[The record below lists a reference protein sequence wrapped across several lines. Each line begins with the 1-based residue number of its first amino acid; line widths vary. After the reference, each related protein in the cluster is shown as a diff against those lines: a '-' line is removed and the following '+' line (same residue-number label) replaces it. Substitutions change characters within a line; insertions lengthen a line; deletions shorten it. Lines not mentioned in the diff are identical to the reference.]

1 VIAKKLRR
9 KQFLW
14 HLSELLL
21 WDDLQVSKNK
31 SQSWLGLYIALGFV
45 WGCSFIFIKL
55 GLEFLTPFGVAF
67 GRCALG
73 SLTLLIYLKIK
84 GLTLVRDKKLIG
96 HLWVVAL
103 LLNVI
108 PGIFFAWAET
118 EVTSILAGIIN
129 AVTPLMT
136 LIAIIVVSRNEKP
149 TTAQVVGLLL
159 GFLGVLTVL
168 GAWQGLGANPL
179 WAILILLTAVTC
191 YGFSFPYSRR
201 FILPAQLKPE
211 VMAATQVTL
220 AAFTLL
226 PFYLFDG
233 IAKDEYRVGPVLAM
247 AALGVFG
254 SGFAYIWNFTI
265 MRDAGSAIASSVT
278 YVTPLVA
285 VLVGFIFLNEIPHW
299 YEPVGAV
306 IVLLGA
312 AIAQGRIPLT
322 KKH

>member
-1 VIAKKLRR
+1 
-9 KQFLW
+9 
-14 HLSELLL
+14 
-21 WDDLQVSKNK
+21 VSKSK
-31 SQSWLGLYIALGFV
+31 SQSWLGLYIALGIV

-55 GLEFLTPFGVAF
+55 GLEFLSPFGVAF

-73 SLTLLIYLKIK
+73 ALALLIYLKIK
-84 GLTLVRDKKLIG
+84 GLSLVRDRKIIG

-108 PGIFFAWAET
+108 PGILFAWAET

-136 LIAIIVVSRNEKP
+136 LIAIMVVSRNEKP
-149 TTAQVVGLLL
+149 TRPQVVGLIL

-168 GAWQGLGANPL
+168 GAWQGLGDNPL
-179 WAILILLTAVTC
+179 WAILILLAAVTC

-220 AAFTLL
+220 GAITLL
-226 PFYLFDG
+226 PLFLIDG
-233 IAKDEYRVGPVLAM
+233 IAKSEFLIGPVLAM
-247 AALGVFG
+247 VALGIFG

-278 YVTPLVA
+278 YVTPVVA
-285 VLVGFIFLNEIPHW
+285 VAVGLIFLQEKLHW
-299 YEPVGAV
+299 YEPVGAL

-312 AIAQGRIPLT
+312 AIAQGRIPLS
-322 KKH
+322 KKA

>member
-1 VIAKKLRR
+1 
-9 KQFLW
+9 
-14 HLSELLL
+14 
-21 WDDLQVSKNK
+21 VSKSK
-31 SQSWLGLYIALGFV
+31 SQSWLGLYIALGIV

-73 SLTLLIYLKIK
+73 ALALLIYLKVK
-84 GLTLVRDKKLIG
+84 GLSLVRDRKMIG

-136 LIAIIVVSRNEKP
+136 LIAIMLVSRNEKP
-149 TTAQVVGLLL
+149 TTPQIVGLLL

-168 GAWQGLGANPL
+168 GAWKGLGDNPL
-179 WAILILLTAVTC
+179 WAILVLLAAVTC

-220 AAFTLL
+220 GAITLL
-226 PFYLFDG
+226 PLFLIDG
-233 IAKDEYRVGPVLAM
+233 IAKDEYRIGPVLAM
-247 AALGVFG
+247 IALGVFG

-265 MRDAGSAIASSVT
+265 MRAAGSAIASSVT
-278 YVTPLVA
+278 YVTPVVA
-285 VLVGFIFLNEIPHW
+285 VVVGLIFLNENLHW
-299 YEPVGAV
+299 YEPAGAV

-312 AIAQGRIPLT
+312 AIAQGRIPLS
-322 KKH
+322 KKL

>member
-1 VIAKKLRR
+1 
-9 KQFLW
+9 
-14 HLSELLL
+14 
-21 WDDLQVSKNK
+21 VSKSK
-31 SQSWLGLYIALGFV
+31 SQSWLGLYIALGIV

-73 SLTLLIYLKIK
+73 ALALLVYLKIK
-84 GLTLVRDKKLIG
+84 GLSLVRDRKMIG

-108 PGIFFAWAET
+108 PGILFAWAET

-149 TTAQVVGLLL
+149 TTPQVVGLLL
-159 GFLGVLTVL
+159 GFLGVLIVL
-168 GAWQGLGANPL
+168 GAWKGLGDNPL
-179 WAILILLTAVTC
+179 WAILILLAAVTC

-220 AAFTLL
+220 GAITLL
-226 PFYLFDG
+226 PLFLING
-233 IAKDEYRVGPVLAM
+233 IAKNEYRLGPVLAM
-247 AALGVFG
+247 VALGVFG
-254 SGFAYIWNFTI
+254 SGFAYIWNFII

-285 VLVGFIFLNEIPHW
+285 VLVGFIFLSEIPHW
-299 YEPVGAV
+299 YEPVGAA

-312 AIAQGRIPLT
+312 AIAQGRIPLL
-322 KKH
+322 KKI

>member
-1 VIAKKLRR
+1 
-9 KQFLW
+9 
-14 HLSELLL
+14 
-21 WDDLQVSKNK
+21 
-31 SQSWLGLYIALGFV
+31 V

-73 SLTLLIYLKIK
+73 AMALLIYLKIK
-84 GLTLVRDKKLIG
+84 GLTLVRNRKMIG
-96 HLWVVAL
+96 HLWVVSL

-136 LIAIIVVSRNEKP
+136 LIAIMVVSRNEKP
-149 TTAQVVGLLL
+149 TRSQVVGLIL

-168 GAWQGLGANPL
+168 GAWKGLGDNPL
-179 WAILILLTAVTC
+179 WAILILLAAVTC

-220 AAFTLL
+220 GAITLFPL
-226 PFYLFDG
+226 FLFDG

-247 AALGVFG
+247 VALGVFG

-285 VLVGFIFLNEIPHW
+285 VLVGFIFLSETLHW
-299 YEPVGAV
+299 YEPAGAA

-312 AIAQGRIPLT
+312 AIAQGRIPLSR
-322 KKH
+322 KL

>member
-1 VIAKKLRR
+1 M
-9 KQFLW
+9 
-14 HLSELLL
+14 
-21 WDDLQVSKNK
+21 SKSK
-31 SQSWLGLYIALGFV
+31 SQSWLGLYIALGIV

-73 SLTLLIYLKIK
+73 AMALLIYLKIK
-84 GLTLVRDKKLIG
+84 GLTLVRDRKMIG
-96 HLWVVAL
+96 HLWVVSL

-108 PGIFFAWAET
+108 PGILFAWAET

-136 LIAIIVVSRNEKP
+136 LIAIMVVSRNEKP
-149 TTAQVVGLLL
+149 TKPQVVGLIL

-168 GAWQGLGANPL
+168 GAWKGLGDNPL
-179 WAILILLTAVTC
+179 WAILILLAAVTC

-220 AAFTLL
+220 GAITLL
-226 PFYLFDG
+226 PLFLYNG
-233 IAKDEYRVGPVLAM
+233 IAKSDFLVGPVLAM
-247 AALGVFG
+247 VALGVFG

-285 VLVGFIFLNEIPHW
+285 VLVGFIFLSETLHW
-299 YEPVGAV
+299 YEPAGAV

-312 AIAQGRIPLT
+312 AIAQGRIPLS
-322 KKH
+322 K

>member
-1 VIAKKLRR
+1 
-9 KQFLW
+9 
-14 HLSELLL
+14 
-21 WDDLQVSKNK
+21 VSKSK
-31 SQSWLGLYIALGFV
+31 SQSWLGLYIALGIV

-73 SLTLLIYLKIK
+73 ALALLVYLKIK
-84 GLTLVRDKKLIG
+84 GLSLVRDRKMIG

-108 PGIFFAWAET
+108 PGILFAWAET

-136 LIAIIVVSRNEKP
+136 LIAIILVSRNEKP
-149 TTAQVVGLLL
+149 TTPQVVGLLL

-168 GAWQGLGANPL
+168 GAWKGLGDNPL
-179 WAILILLTAVTC
+179 WAILILLAAVTC

-220 AAFTLL
+220 GAITLL
-226 PFYLFDG
+226 PLFLING
-233 IAKDEYRVGPVLAM
+233 IAKNEYRLGPVLAM
-247 AALGVFG
+247 VALGVFG
-254 SGFAYIWNFTI
+254 SGFAYIWNFII

-285 VLVGFIFLNEIPHW
+285 VLVGFIFLSEIPHW
-299 YEPVGAV
+299 YEPVGAA

-312 AIAQGRIPLT
+312 AIAQGRIPLL
-322 KKH
+322 KKI

>member
-1 VIAKKLRR
+1 VTK
-9 KQFLW
+9 
-14 HLSELLL
+14 S
-21 WDDLQVSKNK
+21 K
-31 SQSWLGLYIALGFV
+31 SQSWLGLYIALGIV

-73 SLTLLIYLKIK
+73 ALALLIYLKVK
-84 GLTLVRDKKLIG
+84 GLSLVRDRKMIG

-136 LIAIIVVSRNEKP
+136 LIAIMLVSRNEKP
-149 TTAQVVGLLL
+149 TAPQIVGLLL

-168 GAWQGLGANPL
+168 GAWKGLGDNPL
-179 WAILILLTAVTC
+179 WAILVLLAAVTC

-201 FILPAQLKPE
+201 FILPAQLAPE

-220 AAFTLL
+220 GAITLL
-226 PFYLFDG
+226 PLFLMDG
-233 IAKDEYRVGPVLAM
+233 IAKDEYRIGPVLAM
-247 AALGVFG
+247 IALGVFG

-265 MRDAGSAIASSVT
+265 MRAAGSAIASSVT
-278 YVTPLVA
+278 YVTPVVA
-285 VLVGFIFLNEIPHW
+285 VVVGLIFLQEKLHW
-299 YEPVGAV
+299 YEPVGALV
-306 IVLLGA
+306 VLLGA

-322 KKH
+322 KKS